1 MPVVHKYIRIASD
14 TKFIGEMSMLNRAG
28 DLGMKMTVVGLLAI
42 TLGLVGSTF
51 SQMGFL
57 VSRRLGGE
65 DKNKPQIVD
74 NKTVK

>member
-1 MPVVHKYIRIASD
+1 
-14 TKFIGEMSMLNRAG
+14 MLNRAG